1 MLSHTEDYLPLLT
14 SANQE
19 AIRVLREKN
28 RQKLSSNKK
37 GFLSYRLPFESVS
50 HLRAHSLE
58 LNADVVRIGSA
69 DDISPAEQQQ
79 VRQVLKGFM
88 PWRKGPFEVFGIDID
103 AEWRSNR
110 KWNRIA
116 PVLPD
121 LQDKIIADIGCN
133 NGYYMFRMAHHQPKA
148 VIGFEP
154 YHHHYFTFCTLN
166 SFAGLDTLHLELL
179 GVEHLTLYENCFDVI
194 FLMGIIYHRISPI
207 EMLKD
212 VKKSLK
218 PGGSL
223 IVESQAIPG
232 DDPVALFPE
241 QRYAKVPGTYNFAGV
256 ENPAADAMI
265 DALLA
270 AKSEPDFVSA
280 VRALDRVLLSGD
292 YVIPLFYIPKQWVSY
307 WTRLQHPEAT
317 PLFGYSVDSWW
328 ATDKK

>member
-241 QRYAKVPGTYNFAGV
+241 QRYAKVPGTYFVPTAACLKNWMSRAGFKNIDIFCSHPMSSSEQRKTEWMV
-256 ENPAADAMI
+256 FESYNDFIKAENPA
-265 DALLA
+265 LTV
-270 AKSEPDFVSA
+270 E
-280 VRALDRVLLSGD
+280 
-292 YVIPLFYIPKQWVSY
+292 
-307 WTRLQHPEAT
+307 
-317 PLFGYSVDSWW
+317 GYPAPIRIFLKGSV
-328 ATDKK
+328 